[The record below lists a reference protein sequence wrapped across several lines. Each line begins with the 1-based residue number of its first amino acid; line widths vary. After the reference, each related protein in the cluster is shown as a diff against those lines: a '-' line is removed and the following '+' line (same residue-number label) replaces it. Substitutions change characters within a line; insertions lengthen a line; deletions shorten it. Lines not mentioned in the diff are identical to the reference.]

1 MGRVEI
7 ERRERERHRDGEVL
21 RSRARYSREVR
32 LNMMFGDDDDDDD
45 DDESAGPRER
55 EILEIFR
62 DDDNHDHAAAAAL
75 HNSHK
80 NTRTKHTQQT
90 LFFSTRAKTLAFSLR
105 R

>member
-7 ERRERERHRDGEVL
+7 ERRERERHRDGEIL

-32 LNMMFGDDDDDDD
+32 LNMIFGDDDDDDD

-80 NTRTKHTQQT
+80 NTRNTHTIT
-90 LFFSTRAKTLAFSLR
+90 LFFST
-105 R
+105 